1 MRSRLTKPIIHFE
14 ERRALRMKEFCTCY
28 GVGRSSAYALI
39 RAGKLP
45 DVKIAGMRVIPC
57 AAAEALLK
65 PEEIA

>member
-1 MRSRLTKPIIHFE
+1 
-14 ERRALRMKEFCTCY
+14 MKEFCTCY